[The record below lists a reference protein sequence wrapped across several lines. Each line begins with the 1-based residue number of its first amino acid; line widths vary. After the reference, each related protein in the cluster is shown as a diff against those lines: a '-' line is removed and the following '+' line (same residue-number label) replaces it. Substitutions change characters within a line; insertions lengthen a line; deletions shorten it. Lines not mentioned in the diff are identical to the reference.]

1 MFKPL
6 LLLAVCM
13 LFIFGVVAP
22 LVSPDTVSASTT
34 FTRVTVQAID
44 TAVPSLTFRTTDGQE
59 WTLPATSA
67 ELLHGLHKGDTCSL
81 EIDLQDRVVKIVKA
95 GSELP

>member
-1 MFKPL
+1 MLKSLLPLAVCL
-6 LLLAVCM
+6 LLL
-13 LFIFGVVAP
+13 FGVVAP
-22 LVSPDTVSASTT
+22 LCIPDIASALTT

-67 ELLHGLHKGDTCSL
+67 ELLNGLRKGDTCSL

-95 GSELP
+95 SSELP